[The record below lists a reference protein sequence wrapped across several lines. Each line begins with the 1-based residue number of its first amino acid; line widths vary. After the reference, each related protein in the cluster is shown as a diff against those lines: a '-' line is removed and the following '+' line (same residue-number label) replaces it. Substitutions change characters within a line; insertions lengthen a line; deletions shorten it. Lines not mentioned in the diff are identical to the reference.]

1 MRPVVM
7 VIGPAAGLVPSVA
20 GAKTMIDP
28 FTALAAIS
36 TAVKLVKTAA
46 KTVQDV
52 ESLGPVLSK
61 FFSAKA
67 DAITVIQQ
75 SKAGK
80 FSGSAMGQAIEL
92 ELAIEQARAFEEEVK
107 MLFFQ
112 SNKMDV
118 WAKIIAR
125 AATMNRD
132 QAHQARKEREA
143 KARRDKE
150 IDEAVT
156 MALLVLTVVVVLG
169 AVGWF
174 VWEALE
180 QCAGK
185 CAINN

>member
-1 MRPVVM
+1 
-7 VIGPAAGLVPSVA
+7 
-20 GAKTMIDP
+20 MIDP
-28 FTALAAIS
+28 FTALAAIQ

-52 ESLGPVLSK
+52 ESLGPVLGK

-67 DAITVIQQ
+67 DAIAVVQQ
-75 SKAGK
+75 SKTGK

-118 WAKIIAR
+118 WAKVLAR
-125 AATMNRD
+125 AASMNKD
-132 QAHQARKEREA
+132 AAHAARKEREA

-150 IDEAVT
+150 MDEAVT
-156 MALLVLTVVVVLG
+156 MFLLILVTTVVLG

-174 VWEALE
+174 VYEALQ
-180 QCAGK
+180 QCAGT
-185 CAINN
+185 CAINKG

>member
-1 MRPVVM
+1 M
-7 VIGPAAGLVPSVA
+7 L
-20 GAKTMIDP
+20 DP

-52 ESLGPVLSK
+52 ESLGPVLGK

-67 DAITVIQQ
+67 DAITVISQ
-75 SKAGK
+75 SKQGK

-92 ELAIEQARAFEEEVK
+92 EMAIESARAFEEEIK

-125 AATMNRD
+125 AASID
-132 QAHQARKEREA
+132 KEAAHDARRQREA
-143 KARRDKE
+143 AARHKKE
-150 IDEAVT
+150 MDEIITLILMFVVLALVCGGVGWIIYEAVREC
-156 MALLVLTVVVVLG
+156 G
-169 AVGWF
+169 GR
-174 VWEALE
+174 
-180 QCAGK
+180 C
-185 CAINN
+185 